1 MINQLLLIF
10 SAIIIYEFI
19 RFTKFIVIVKSTL
32 KINKKIFKL
41 FTYKKASDLRKQR
54 LIFYYSKSLFISS
67 IKIISIIVIIIII
80 MFILNLLSNSFLD
93 FVISIFGI
101 LEMIVILIIYYQF
114 KKKINA
120 KV

>member
-54 LIFYYSKSLFISS
+54 LIFNYSKSLFISS
-67 IKIISIIVIIIII
+67 IKIISIIVIVIIII
-80 MFILNLLSNSFLD
+80 FILNLLSNSFLD

>member
-19 RFTKFIVIVKSTL
+19 RFTKLIVIVKSTL

-41 FTYKKASDLRKQR
+41 FINKKASDQRKQR
-54 LIFYYSKSLFISS
+54 LIFYYSKSLFFSS

-93 FVISIFGI
+93 LVISIFGI
-101 LEMIVILIIYYQF
+101 FEMIIFLIIYYQF

>member
-10 SAIIIYEFI
+10 SAIIIYEFV
-19 RFTKFIVIVKSTL
+19 RFTKFIAIVKSSL

-41 FTYKKASDLRKQR
+41 FAYKKVSDLRKQR

-67 IKIISIIVIIIII
+67 IKIISIIVIIIIF
-80 MFILNLLSNSFLD
+80 MFILNLLSYSFLN

-101 LEMIVILIIYYQF
+101 FEMIVFLIIYYQF

-120 KV
+120 KL